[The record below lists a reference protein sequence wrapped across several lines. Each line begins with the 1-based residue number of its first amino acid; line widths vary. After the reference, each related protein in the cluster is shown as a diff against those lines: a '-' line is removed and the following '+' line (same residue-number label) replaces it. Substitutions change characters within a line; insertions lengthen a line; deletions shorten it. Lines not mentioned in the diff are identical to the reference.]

1 MKLASFVT
9 FASLAVSA
17 FAQGYRIAYPVAGT
31 VIKPGCNITVQ
42 VDKPVRILPYH
53 VVLALALNYER
64 MPR

>member
-9 FASLAVSA
+9 FASLTVSA